1 VKNILIL
8 IAIFACLAGF
18 AGSLPAWEGNT
29 DKSPANTGTSPF
41 DETTAQYLKKF
52 RGINSE
58 LVAAYQELN
67 RYNNPDRSTKG
78 LSLEDFLDQQGV
90 ARELKTRE
98 QLLQDKKAGV
108 ETRISELQKT
118 AENLKNDLIK
128 YHNGKLPKNVSDA
141 WKTEEDYTEYRIS
154 KLR

>member
-8 IAIFACLAGF
+8 IAVFACLVGF
-18 AGSLPAWEGNT
+18 AGILPAWEGNT
-29 DKSPANTGTSPF
+29 DKSPANTGASPF
-41 DETTAQYLKKF
+41 DESTAQYLKKF

-78 LSLEDFLDQQGV
+78 VSLEDLLDQQSV
-90 ARELKTRE
+90 AQASKNRE
-98 QLLQDKKAGV
+98 QVLQDKKAGV
-108 ETRISELQKT
+108 EARIGELQK
-118 AENLKNDLIK
+118 AAQNLKSDLIK
-128 YHNGKLPKNVSDA
+128 YHSGKLPKNVSDA

>member
-1 VKNILIL
+1 MKNILIL
-8 IAIFACLAGF
+8 IAIFACLVGF

-58 LVAAYQELN
+58 LVTAYQELN
-67 RYNNPDRSTKG
+67 RYNSPDRSTKG

-108 ETRISELQKT
+108 EARIGELQKA